1 MDAGR
6 GELLPGCSGCFFNS
20 LYIPFSRQSLA
31 RLSDTNLKP
40 HFHVLATR
48 TTRSEVEGGGGALG
62 IRRVW
67 RHVESGKP
75 LETTVEQVGFYHGL
89 TR

>member
-48 TTRSEVEGGGGALG
+48 TTRSEVEGGGSARDTACVTS
-62 IRRVW
+62 RRVW
-67 RHVESGKP
+67 KAARDNSGTGGVLP
-75 LETTVEQVGFYHGL
+75 
-89 TR
+89 RSN

>member
-48 TTRSEVEGGGGALG
+48 TTRSEVEGGERSGYGVCDVTSSL
-62 IRRVW
+62 
-67 RHVESGKP
+67 ESRSRQQWNRWGF
-75 LETTVEQVGFYHGL
+75 TTV
-89 TR
+89 